1 MIGSLLLLVIAA
13 ILILFHS
20 AGARPG
26 PAALLPAE
34 APASVFPVKSPAG
47 WGRGEVE
54 RYDIETLFEKI
65 NGKADAY
72 LPYEFASLEFA
83 SYARPDDPAVFVDVY
98 LYDMTRSLN
107 AYGIYRTQRSGNEE
121 RLEIT
126 EEGCAAGASA
136 FARKGRFYLE
146 VMASGDEAAGEAR
159 SLAAAVAAALPESEA
174 PVTDPAWFPAAG
186 LKSVRYVRENC
197 LMVEALKDA
206 FLAVYEDG
214 TKVVVATGGE
224 AEGKEAQE
232 TLGFLGTAF
241 EFRVAGTRL
250 VGVVGR
256 KDAKLLEEVVRRLEA
271 AR

>member
-13 ILILFHS
+13 LLLLFGR

-34 APASVFPVKSPAG
+34 APTSVFPVKSPAG
-47 WGRGEVE
+47 WGRGAVE

-83 SYARPDDPAVFVDVY
+83 SYSRPADPSVFVDVY

-146 VMASGDEAAGEAR
+146 VMASGVGAAGEAR
-159 SLAAAVAAALPESEA
+159 ALAAAVAVALPESDA
-174 PVTDPAWFPAAG
+174 PVSDPAWFPKKG

-197 LMVEALKDA
+197 LMVEALNEA
-206 FLAVYEDG
+206 FLADYEDG
-214 TKVVVATGGE
+214 TKVVVAAGGE
-224 AEGKEAQE
+224 AEATEAQE
-232 TLGFLGTAF
+232 TLGFLGTPF
-241 EFRVAGTRL
+241 EFRVTGGWL
-250 VGVVGR
+250 VGVVGK
-256 KDAKLLEEVVRRLEA
+256 KDAKLLDEVLRRLEA
-271 AR
+271 AQ